1 MILNDTEGKE
11 KAIYIELKGGN
22 VDEAIPQLRNAR
34 KLTES
39 ELTVARKN
47 VMYRIICSRTPT
59 HKINS
64 SKMLKFKEEVGN
76 RLVVTENRY
85 EEIL

>member
-1 MILNDTEGKE
+1 MKMTMFLIIVINGK
-11 KAIYIELKGGN
+11 KI
-22 VDEAIPQLRNAR
+22 
-34 KLTES
+34 
-39 ELTVARKN
+39 
-47 VMYRIICSRTPT
+47 RIICTRTPT

>member
-1 MILNDTEGKE
+1 M
-11 KAIYIELKGGN
+11 
-22 VDEAIPQLRNAR
+22 
-34 KLTES
+34 
-39 ELTVARKN
+39 TVPRQN